1 MRHCR
6 SDPEEL
12 AWAER
17 RLAEVKAK
25 LAAAPPDAVL
35 YYSLCVRGW
44 EAYVKKLETSQ

>member
-1 MRHCR
+1 MKRCL
-6 SDPEEL
+6 SSAEEL

-25 LAAAPPDAVL
+25 LAAAKPDAVL

-44 EAYVKKLETSQ
+44 AAYVKKLRQ